1 MYTTY
6 YTSGRDV
13 TSAPHITSVDEYS
26 QSLEAVTR
34 GGGAGQLGGRG
45 SDHGAGHVVFRADTS
60 AMFDNGFLLVVQFL
74 GSLLNNM
81 VKVLQTSVPISR

>member
-1 MYTTY
+1 M
-6 YTSGRDV
+6 

-34 GGGAGQLGGRG
+34 GGGAGAGQPGGRG
-45 SDHGAGHVVFRADTS
+45 SGPGAGHVVFRPDTS
-60 AMFDNGFLLVVQFL
+60 AMFDDGFLLVVQFL

-81 VKVLQTSVPISR
+81 VKVLQTNVPISR